1 MTFRNNNNFQFVTAV
16 LLKPDFSPVG
26 TRFSPFIFA
35 YACSYLRDR
44 FLALERSND
53 FLNEVLDI
61 KPNDQQKSDKF
72 ELHGKTLIPQ
82 CFRNTG
88 RSISNGFTVRLKI
101 YIHNS
106 PILKETSCGSIHK
119 HSFSGKFALTSLILS
134 PLSLAAELNTGSK
147 LSVIRRHRYPLPLQ
161 GFSGYQW
168 PSNFFVSFFTTSS
181 PNSCTR
187 RRGSLL
193 TR

>member
-1 MTFRNNNNFQFVTAV
+1 MKSRNNNIFVTAV
-16 LLKPDFSPVG
+16 LLTTDFSQVR

-61 KPNDQQKSDKF
+61 KPNDQQKSDTF
-72 ELHGKTLIPQ
+72 ELDGKTLLPR
-82 CFRNTG
+82 CFRNTT
-88 RSISNGFTVRLKI
+88 RRIFNEFTVRIKLL
-101 YIHNS
+101 IHNS
-106 PILKETSCGSIHK
+106 PILKETSWGSIHK
-119 HSFSGKFALTSLILS
+119 QSFSGKFALTSLTLS

-181 PNSCTR
+181 LKSCTR